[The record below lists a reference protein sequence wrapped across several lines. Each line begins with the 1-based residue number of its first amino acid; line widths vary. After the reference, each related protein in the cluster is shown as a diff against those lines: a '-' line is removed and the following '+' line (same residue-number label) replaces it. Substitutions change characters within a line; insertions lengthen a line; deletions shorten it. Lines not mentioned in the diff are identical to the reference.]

1 MCYNNAM
8 TRTFKTVDYEATLDS
23 TVRLRDCLPE
33 THLARFVAD
42 LVAQLDLSAFYAHY
56 GTRGG
61 LPYAP
66 EVLLSL
72 LFYGYA
78 TGVFSSRKIAAATY
92 DQVAFRFLAGQ
103 THPDHDTLAHFRVTF
118 LDRLPDVFMQL
129 LLLAQA
135 AGVLRLGTV
144 HFDGT
149 KLHADASKSQAVS
162 HKRLLEL
169 EERIRA
175 EVENLLARAAQA
187 DTTPLPDGLV
197 LADEL
202 ADRAARLARL
212 AQAQA
217 VLEARAK
224 ERDALAHAA
233 YAAKVREREAK
244 AARRGGKPRGRAPK
258 PPSSTGPQAADQYN
272 FTDPDSRI
280 MKNSTNAGFE
290 QDYNAQVGVA
300 EGSLLIVGQSLS
312 NHPTD
317 HGELLPTADSIPAA
331 LGMPTAGVADTGF
344 FNEANVAGLEARGID
359 PHIATGRTR
368 HGRDWQEYF
377 VPTEPPPL
385 PAGATVRE
393 KMAHKLH
400 TVAGHAIYRRRKC
413 SVEPVIGIIKEV
425 LGFRQFSLRGLP
437 KAGGEWCLVCVAYN
451 LKRFH
456 TLSLA

>member
-1 MCYNNAM
+1 MS
-8 TRTFKTVDYEATLDS
+8 RTFRTVDYEATLDS
-23 TVRLRDCLPE
+23 TVCLRDCVPD

-42 LVAQLDLSAFYAHY
+42 LVAQLDLTAFYAHY

-61 LPYAP
+61 TPYAP

-72 LFYGYA
+72 LFYGYT
-78 TGVFSSRKIAAATY
+78 TGVFSSRKLEAATY
-92 DQVAFRFLAGQ
+92 DQVAFRFLAGH

-118 LDRLPDVFMQL
+118 LDRLPDVFAQL

-169 EERIRA
+169 EVRVRA
-175 EVENLLARAAQA
+175 EVADLLAHAAAA

-197 LADEL
+197 LAAEI
-202 ADRAARLARL
+202 ADRAAYLTRLAE
-212 AQAQA
+212 AKA
-217 VLEARAK
+217 VLAARAQ
-224 ERDALAHAA
+224 ERDALAQAA
-233 YAAKVREREAK
+233 YEAKVRERQ
-244 AARRGGKPRGRAPK
+244 ARARGGKPRGRAPQPP
-258 PPSSTGPQAADQYN
+258 PPSGPQDSDQYN

-280 MKNSTNAGFE
+280 MKNSTNAGFD

-300 EGSLLIVGQSLS
+300 EGSLFIVGQRLS

-317 HGELLPTADSIPAA
+317 HGELLPTADSIPTA
-331 LGMPTAGVADTGF
+331 LGVPTTGVADTGF
-344 FNEANVAGLEARGID
+344 FSEANVAGLEVRGID
-359 PHIATGRTR
+359 PHIATGRTG
-368 HGRDWQEYF
+368 HGRDWQTHF
-377 VPTEPPPL
+377 APAEPPPL

-393 KMAHKLH
+393 KMAHKLR

-437 KAGGEWCLVCVAYN
+437 KAAGEWCLVCVAYN

>member
-1 MCYNNAM
+1 M
-8 TRTFKTVDYEATLDS
+8 TRTFRTVDYEATLDS
-23 TVRLRDCLPE
+23 TVCLRDCVPE

-42 LVAQLDLSAFYAHY
+42 LVAQLDLAAFYAPY

-61 LPYAP
+61 TPYAP

-72 LFYGYA
+72 LFYGYT

-92 DQVAFRFLAGQ
+92 DQVAFRFLAGH

-118 LDRLPDVFMQL
+118 LDRLPDVFAQL

-149 KLHADASKSQAVS
+149 KLHADAAKSQAVS
-162 HKRLLEL
+162 HQRLVEL
-169 EERIRA
+169 EVRVRA
-175 EVENLLARAAQA
+175 EVADLLAHAAA
-187 DTTPLPDGLV
+187 AAITPLPDGLV
-197 LADEL
+197 LADEI
-202 ADRAARLARL
+202 ADRAAYLTRLAE
-212 AQAQA
+212 AKA

-224 ERDALAHAA
+224 ERDALAQAA

-244 AARRGGKPRGRAPK
+244 ARARGGKPRGRAPQ
-258 PPSSTGPQAADQYN
+258 PPTPTGPQDSDQYN
-272 FTDPDSRI
+272 FTDPASRI

-300 EGSLLIVGQSLS
+300 EGSLFIVGQSLS

-317 HGELLPTADSIPAA
+317 HGELLPTADSIPTA
-331 LGMPTAGVADTGF
+331 LGVPTTGAADTGF
-344 FNEANVAGLEARGID
+344 FSEANVAGLEARGID
-359 PHIATGRTR
+359 PHIATGRTG
-368 HGRDWQEYF
+368 HGRDWPAH
-377 VPTEPPPL
+377 VAPAEPPPL

-393 KMAHKLH
+393 KMAHKLR
-400 TVAGHAIYRRRKC
+400 TVVGHAIYRRRKC

-437 KAGGEWCLVCVAYN
+437 KAAGEWCLVCVAYN

>member
-1 MCYNNAM
+1 MS
-8 TRTFKTVDYEATLDS
+8 RLFKTVDYEATLDS
-23 TVRLRDCLPE
+23 TIRLRDCLPE

-66 EVLLSL
+66 EILLSL

-92 DQVAFRFLAGQ
+92 DQVPFRFLAGQ

-118 LDRLPDVFMQL
+118 LDRLPDVFTQL

-135 AGVLRLGTV
+135 AGVVRRGTV

-149 KLHADASKSQAVS
+149 KLHADASKSQAIS
-162 HKRLLEL
+162 YKRLLEL
-169 EERIRA
+169 EVRVRA
-175 EVENLLARAAQA
+175 EVAELLVRAAAA
-187 DTTPLPDGLV
+187 DTRPLPDGLV

-202 ADRAARLARL
+202 ADRETRLARL
-212 AQAQA
+212 AEAKT
-217 VLEARAK
+217 VLEARAT
-224 ERDALAHAA
+224 ERDGLALAAHE
-233 YAAKVREREAK
+233 AKVRERAEK
-244 AARRGGKPRGRAPK
+244 AARRGGKPRGRTPK
-258 PPSSTGPQAADQYN
+258 PPSTTGPQDGDQYN

-290 QDYNAQVGVA
+290 QDYNAQLGVA
-300 EGSLLIVGQSLS
+300 QGSLLIVGQSLS

-331 LGMPTAGVADTGF
+331 LGVPTAGAADTGF
-344 FNEANVAGLEARGID
+344 YSAGNVAGLEARGID
-359 PHIATGRTR
+359 PHIATGRTG
-368 HGRDWQEYF
+368 HGRDWQAHF
-377 VPTEPPPL
+377 APTELPPV

-393 KMAHKLH
+393 KMAYKLR
-400 TVAGHAIYRRRKC
+400 TVAGRTLYRRRKC

-437 KAGGEWCLVCVAYN
+437 KAAGEWCLVCVAYN